1 MERRFGLRGQ
11 VDLPALQHMDGFSHE
26 CRVVDIS
33 ARGLVVQRT
42 RTLAE
47 KPARLTYRIEL
58 PLDGGERCIQAV
70 ARPVWTQGLLQ
81 AMRYVAVDE
90 VDRLEIAELLDRL
103 GRQGAVLH

>member
-11 VDLPALQHMDGFSHE
+11 VDLPAIQHLDGFSHE

-42 RTLAE
+42 RALAE
-47 KPARLTYRIEL
+47 RPSRLTYRLEL
-58 PLDGGERCIQAV
+58 PLEGERRIHAV

-81 AMRYVAVDE
+81 ALRYVAVDE

-103 GRQGAVLH
+103 GRRGAVLH

>member
-11 VDLPALQHMDGFSHE
+11 VDLPAIQHLDGFSHE

-33 ARGLVVQRT
+33 ARGLVVHRT
-42 RTLAE
+42 KVLAE
-47 KPARLTYRIEL
+47 RPSRLMYRLEL
-58 PLDGGERCIQAV
+58 PIDGGERLIQAV
-70 ARPVWTQGLLQ
+70 ARPVWTQGVLQ

-90 VDRLEIAELLDRL
+90 VDQLEIAELLDRL

>member
-11 VDLPALQHMDGFSHE
+11 VDLLAIQHLDGFGHE
-26 CRVVDIS
+26 CRVIDIS

-42 RTLAE
+42 KVLAE
-47 KPARLTYRIEL
+47 RPSRLMYRLEL
-58 PLDGGERCIQAV
+58 PVGEGERRIRAL
-70 ARPVWTQGLLQ
+70 ARPVWEQGLLQ

-90 VDRLEIAELLDRL
+90 VDRLEIAEMLDRL

>member
-11 VDLPALQHMDGFSHE
+11 VDLPAIQLLDGFGHD
-26 CRVVDIS
+26 CRIVDIS
-33 ARGLVVQRT
+33 ARGLVVQRSKA
-42 RTLAE
+42 LAE
-47 KPARLTYRIEL
+47 RPSRLMYRLEL
-58 PLDGGERCIQAV
+58 PLDGGDRCIRAV

-90 VDRLEIAELLDRL
+90 MDRLEIAEMLDRL